1 MPPLLRP
8 PDLGFYWSRRAQRPA
23 DHGRGRG
30 DQICNWGQQAR
41 GGNCII
47 CKKLLAED
55 HTDDILA
62 SYAVAASSLLPPV
75 AKASKMKT
83 LN

>member
-1 MPPLLRP
+1 MIYCR
-8 PDLGFYWSRRAQRPA
+8 
-23 DHGRGRG
+23 
-30 DQICNWGQQAR
+30 
-41 GGNCII
+41 
-47 CKKLLAED
+47 LAED

>member
-47 CKKLLAED
+47 CKKLWNPLSVIIAIKKPPHEATLSSF
-55 HTDDILA
+55 HTDG
-62 SYAVAASSLLPPV
+62 P
-75 AKASKMKT
+75 
-83 LN
+83 